1 MATTV
6 FVLGLAFILYVLA
19 FYPLLLDLR
28 VRLYSKPIRKQWQP
42 RTVSIVLPVYN
53 GESWIANKLQSILAL
68 DYPRELLQIL
78 VISDGSTD
86 RTDEIVAQFASS
98 GVALIRGPH
107 LGKAVA
113 LNSGMAR
120 ATAEILF
127 FTDAR
132 QPLESHSLRTL
143 IENFADP
150 KVGVASGALIIQ
162 DAESQQEAQVGL
174 YWRYEKWIRMRL
186 SQVDSVLGATG
197 CIYAMRKELAVPL
210 PPGTL
215 VDDMYLPL
223 AAFFRGYRV
232 ILDPGAKAFDYP
244 TSLES
249 EFDRKVRTL
258 AGVIQIIRAYPALLG
273 PRNRMWIHFMSHKVS
288 RLLLPYALAAVFVSS
303 MWLPPPWAKLALAG
317 QSAFFWVAVLDSW
330 IPDRGLIKRITS
342 AARTFLV
349 LMAAAVCA
357 VSILFSPDKEF
368 WRHTKAKVD
377 L

>member
-1 MATTV
+1 MATTI
-6 FVLGLAFILYVLA
+6 FLAAVGFILYVLVI
-19 FYPLLLDLR
+19 YPLLLDLR
-28 VRLYSKPIRKQWQP
+28 VRVHSKPVRKKWQP
-42 RTVSIVLPVYN
+42 RTVSVVLPVYN
-53 GESWIANKLQSILAL
+53 GEPWIGNKLQSVLNL

-86 RTDEIVAQFASS
+86 RTDEIVSQFVPS
-98 GVALIRGPH
+98 GVELIRVPH

-113 LNSGMAR
+113 LNAGVGR
-120 ATAEILF
+120 ATGEILF

-132 QPLESHSLRTL
+132 QPLEAASLRKL
-143 IENFADP
+143 IECFGDP
-150 KVGVASGALIIQ
+150 EVGVASGALIIQ
-162 DAESQQEAQVGL
+162 NPQSQQQKQVGL

-197 CIYAMRKELAVPL
+197 CIYAMRRELAVPL
-210 PPGTL
+210 PAATL

-232 ILDPGAKAFDYP
+232 ILEREAKAFDYP
-244 TSLES
+244 TSIES

-288 RLLLPYALAAVFVSS
+288 RLLLPYALAAVFISS
-303 MWLPPPWAKLALAG
+303 MWLPPPWARVTLAA
-317 QSAFFWVAVLDSW
+317 QSAFFWIAVIDSW
-330 IPDRGLIKRITS
+330 VPDRGLLKRITS
-342 AARTFLV
+342 ASRTFLI
-349 LMAAAVCA
+349 LMGAAICA
-357 VSILFSPDKEF
+357 VSILFSPEKEF
-368 WRHTKAKVD
+368 WRHTKIKVD

>member
-1 MATTV
+1 MATPV

-28 VRLYSKPIRKQWQP
+28 VRLHSKPIRKQWQP

-53 GESWIANKLQSILAL
+53 GEPWIANKLQSILDL

-86 RTDEIVAQFASS
+86 RTDEIVSKFASS
-98 GVALIRGPH
+98 GVELIRDPH

-120 ATAEILF
+120 ATGEILF

-162 DAESQQEAQVGL
+162 DAQSQQEAQVGL

-210 PPGTL
+210 PAGTL

-303 MWLPPPWAKLALAG
+303 MWLPPPWAKLTLAG
-317 QSAFFWVAVLDSW
+317 QSAFCWVAVLDSS
-330 IPDRGLIKRITS
+330 IPDRGLLKRITS

-349 LMAAAVCA
+349 LMAAAICA
-357 VSILFSPDKEF
+357 VSILFSPDKDF
-368 WRHTKAKVD
+368 WRHTKAKAD